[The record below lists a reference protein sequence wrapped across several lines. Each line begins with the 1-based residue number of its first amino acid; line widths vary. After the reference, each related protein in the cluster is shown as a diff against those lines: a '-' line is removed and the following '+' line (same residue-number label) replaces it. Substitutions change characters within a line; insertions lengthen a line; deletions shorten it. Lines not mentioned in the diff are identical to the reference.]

1 MKNSTLSKLLGNTV
15 NTVTNWRNED
25 RPAIVLLEKYFQDHE
40 IQEFLDTGKISRFE
54 GESTYVVQNAS
65 KSIGIVKD
73 KATGIKESGSKNNDL
88 KFFKLYT
95 KLEQIAS
102 WGDEEGI
109 KDLSSKLDQ
118 IKQELL
124 QKYV

>member
-1 MKNSTLSKLLGNTV
+1 MKNSILSQLLGNTI

-25 RPAIVLLEKYFQDHE
+25 RPVIALLEKYFQDHE

-54 GESTYVVQNAS
+54 GESIHIVQNAS

-73 KATGIKESGSKNNDL
+73 KATGIKESSSKNNDL
-88 KFFKLYT
+88 KFFDLYV
-95 KLEQIAS
+95 KLEQIAG
-102 WGDEEGI
+102 WGHEEGI
-109 KDLSSKLDQ
+109 NYLYSVLKKTKKYLV
-118 IKQELL
+118 